1 MSRQRTLITGA
12 GSPENV
18 DRHSPGHGRR
28 AYFVLGLFV
37 FGLWV
42 VPASTSVAA
51 VTHQTA
57 GAPQPARAVA
67 LTASGYAHAGWLV
80 DANWLKTHLNDSDVK
95 VIALTGSSEFRS
107 GHIPGA
113 AQIDWTDLGLADT
126 SDPSITRWQ
135 VDIEQKLARLGVS
148 RSDKVLIYDD
158 GTLYAPRLW
167 WILDQLGHQDK
178 RILNGG
184 LIAWT
189 KAGGRIEKGA
199 STARPA
205 TQPYKGT
212 SNATALATL
221 DEVKAVL
228 DDPNVV
234 LVDARTAA
242 EYVQGHI
249 PGAINIP
256 FIDNAATVPKVWKSP
271 EALRAMYEAAGVTPD
286 KSVIAYCS
294 TGVRSAAT
302 YFTLT
307 LLGYPHVSLYTGS
320 WDEWSK
326 HPELRTSVGKKP

>member
-1 MSRQRTLITGA
+1 MIEAPSFIHIL
-12 GSPENV
+12 
-18 DRHSPGHGRR
+18 
-28 AYFVLGLFV
+28 FVLGLCAA
-37 FGLWV
+37 
-42 VPASTSVAA
+42 PTSMSAA
-51 VTHQTA
+51 TITHQTA
-57 GAPQPARAVA
+57 EASRPARAA
-67 LTASGYAHAGWLV
+67 TLTESDYAHAGWLA
-80 DANWLKTHLNDSDVK
+80 DTTWLKAHLNDSDVK

-126 SDPSITRWQ
+126 SDPSITHWQ
-135 VDIEQKLARLGVS
+135 ADVEQKLARLGVS
-148 RSDKVLIYDD
+148 RSDTVLIYDD

-189 KAGGRIEKGA
+189 NAGGKIEKGA
-199 STARPA
+199 STVHPA
-205 TQPYKGT
+205 TKSYKGT
-212 SNATALATL
+212 PNVAVLATL
-221 DEVKAVL
+221 DEVKAAL
-228 DDPNVV
+228 NDPNVV
-234 LVDARTAA
+234 LVDARTPA
-242 EYVQGHI
+242 EYVTGHI

-256 FIDNAATVPKVWKSP
+256 FIDNAVATVPKVWKSR
-271 EALRAMYEAAGVTPD
+271 EDLRAMYEAAGVTPD
-286 KSVIAYCS
+286 KTVIPYCS

-326 HPELRTSVGKKP
+326 YPELRTSIGQKP

>member
-1 MSRQRTLITGA
+1 MFDAPSFIL
-12 GSPENV
+12 SL
-18 DRHSPGHGRR
+18 S
-28 AYFVLGLFV
+28 VLGLCAA
-37 FGLWV
+37 
-42 VPASTSVAA
+42 PTSMSAA
-51 VTHQTA
+51 TITHQTA
-57 GAPQPARAVA
+57 EAPRPARAVTLA
-67 LTASGYAHAGWLV
+67 ESGYAHAGLLV
-80 DANWLKTHLNDSDVK
+80 DTTWLKAHLNDSDVK

-126 SDPSITRWQ
+126 SDASIRHWQ
-135 VDIEQKLARLGVS
+135 ADIEHKLARLGIS
-148 RSDKVLIYDD
+148 RSDTVLIYDD

-184 LIAWT
+184 LVAWMNASG
-189 KAGGRIEKGA
+189 KIEKGA
-199 STARPA
+199 STVHPV
-205 TQPYKGT
+205 TKPYKGT
-212 SNATALATL
+212 SNATALASL
-221 DEVKAVL
+221 NEVKAVL

-234 LVDARTAA
+234 LVDARTPA
-242 EYVQGHI
+242 EYVKGHI

-256 FIDNAATVPKVWKSP
+256 FIDNAVATAPKVWKSR
-271 EALRAMYEAAGVTPD
+271 EDLRAMYEAAGVTPD
-286 KSVIAYCS
+286 KTVIPYCS

-326 HPELRTSVGKKP
+326 HPDLRTSIGQKP